1 MPRKWHVRF
10 LGGCGPATGRAYP
23 TSKPAYRISTKR
35 RQARPGEGSSIANH
49 FE

>member
-23 TSKPAYRISTKR
+23 TCDVKSLK
-35 RQARPGEGSSIANH
+35 
-49 FE
+49 